1 MSEEFG
7 IDLDDVF
14 KVIEQSEVLVVRFS
28 TVGSK
33 RLLIDFRTD
42 EQNLPFI
49 GLVEPANSVEERIRS
64 VKKLRPSFPYPEK
77 FMSFQWPRSIPLLEV
92 SGVWEKV
99 GSRMIRDGG
108 EFVTETIANAYEELV
123 FEERQQIVGAI
134 RGTDEWQT
142 IWQSE

>member
-7 IDLDDVF
+7 IDLEDVF

-28 TVGSK
+28 TVGTK

-77 FMSFQWPRSIPLLEV
+77 FMSFQWPRSIPLLEL
-92 SGVWEKV
+92 SGVW
-99 GSRMIRDGG
+99 GLSLIH
-108 EFVTETIANAYEELV
+108 I
-123 FEERQQIVGAI
+123 
-134 RGTDEWQT
+134 
-142 IWQSE
+142 

>member
-1 MSEEFG
+1 VSEEFG
-7 IDLDDVF
+7 IDLEDVF

-28 TVGSK
+28 TVGTK

-77 FMSFQWPRSIPLLEV
+77 FMS
-92 SGVWEKV
+92 
-99 GSRMIRDGG
+99 
-108 EFVTETIANAYEELV
+108 
-123 FEERQQIVGAI
+123 
-134 RGTDEWQT
+134 
-142 IWQSE
+142 

>member
-7 IDLDDVF
+7 IDLEDVF

-28 TVGSK
+28 TVGTK

-77 FMSFQWPRSIPLLEV
+77 FMSFQWPRSIPLLEL

-99 GSRMIRDGG
+99 GSRMIADGG
-108 EFVTETIANAYEELV
+108 DFVTETIANAYDELV

>member
-1 MSEEFG
+1 VSEEFG

-14 KVIEQSEVLVVRFS
+14 KVIEQSEVLIVRFS
-28 TVGSK
+28 TVGTK

-77 FMSFQWPRSIPLLEV
+77 FMSFQWPRSIALLEI

-99 GSRMIRDGG
+99 ENRMIADGG
-108 EFVTETIANAYEELV
+108 EFVTETIAKAYQELV
-123 FEERQQIVGAI
+123 SEERRQIIGAI

-142 IWQSE
+142 IWQSG

>member
-28 TVGSK
+28 TVGTK

-42 EQNLPFI
+42 EENLPFI
-49 GLVEPANSVEERIRS
+49 GLVDPANSVEERIRS
-64 VKKLRPSFPYPEK
+64 VKRLRPSFPYPEK
-77 FMSFQWPRSIPLLEV
+77 FMSFQWPRSIPLLEL

-99 GSRMIRDGG
+99 GSRMIADGG
-108 EFVTETIANAYEELV
+108 EFVTTTIAKAYEDLV
-123 FEERQQIVGAI
+123 FEERKQIVGAI
-134 RGTDEWQT
+134 QGTDEWQT